1 LARNPTRKVLMASR
15 KMINKRID
23 YVQTALKIDAKSH
36 DRPLNKFT
44 ELVFLIGDQFDDL
57 NNIPSLNVVVQKQN

>member
-1 LARNPTRKVLMASR
+1 MASR

-36 DRPLNKFT
+36 NRPLNKFT

-57 NNIPSLNVVVQKQN
+57 NNIPSLNVIAKKQN